1 MKTWTENVRQQ
12 KNHFAL
18 NNVPFGDV
26 SLPPW
31 ARGVMQDPLR
41 TPPVFI
47 SCVEQSGWETTG
59 HTG

>member
-1 MKTWTENVRQQ
+1 MRQQ

-26 SLPPW
+26 SLPSW